1 MIQWNTK
8 ENNLNFAD
16 GKTRKNFFNENSF
29 RAIFLLLEDF
39 FMFAIKVRLG
49 LLVG

>member
-16 GKTRKNFFNENSF
+16 DKNKENFFNENSF

-39 FMFAIKVRLG
+39 FMLCNKSSA
-49 LLVG
+49 